1 MSLST
6 RERMVVD
13 SVEEEVGDDSNAID
27 LFNICLGS
35 LV

>member
-27 LFNICLGS
+27 LFNI
-35 LV
+35 